1 MYGCHIYCSTLVVL
15 FFFFFLMIRRPPRST
30 LFPYTTLF
38 RAADDLEPV
47 PGRERPAERPGEDG
61 GAGRGRRERGGG
73 RGARAR
79 RRAVED
85 RGGGAAL
92 GGGLGG
98 EVPPALS
105 RAGGGAARD
114 RGPARRTAPDA
125 HHPSPRADGR
135 VVQLEAAPVAEPQA
149 GGDLARPHG
158 RFHGEVRAA
167 ILRRAMASTTAATV
181 RVRFF
186 ARYAELVGRSEA
198 AVSVPLPATVRDVLH
213 RLRDDVPGAR
223 ALPEQPLAAVNLKQV
238 RLDTSVQDGDE
249 VALLP
254 PIAGG

>member
-1 MYGCHIYCSTLVVL
+1 M
-15 FFFFFLMIRRPPRST
+15 FFFVFFFLMIRRPPRST

-38 RAADDLEPV
+38 RSSQGRAHGHAARYFDTRRHRQPPPAGRRDADVVQPFLRAAEGVHDRGPARPPPRIRDAGRRRVLPALHQRAGPAAVRERVLEGGHRGRAADDLEPV

-61 GAGRGRRERGGG
+61 GAGRGPRERGGG

-105 RAGGGAARD
+105 RTGGGAARD

-149 GGDLARPHG
+149 GGDLTRP
-158 RFHGEVRAA
+158 
-167 ILRRAMASTTAATV
+167 
-181 RVRFF
+181 
-186 ARYAELVGRSEA
+186 
-198 AVSVPLPATVRDVLH
+198 
-213 RLRDDVPGAR
+213 RLKFSR
-223 ALPEQPLAAVNLKQV
+223 
-238 RLDTSVQDGDE
+238 
-249 VALLP
+249 
-254 PIAGG
+254 